1 MLLKISYKNLLYNR
15 TKLLMSLLL
24 LASGS
29 AVLLLVQRLEK
40 NADKQLAQNLAG
52 IDMVLG
58 AKGSPLQLILSA
70 VYHIDDP
77 TGNISYAEAKQIAE
91 NPAVEN
97 AIPMAYGDNFEGY
110 RIIGTEQSYLDLYG
124 VSYQEGEPWKETFEV
139 CLGYDVAKRTGLI
152 IGSQFLSSHGLSVSE
167 KDPQKHTQLYIVKGI
182 LKKNNSIIDRLVF
195 TNLSSVWSMHQDA
208 DTNTSKK
215 QITAMLVKF
224 KNKQALLN
232 VPRSINDNTLMQAAV
247 PSIELNRLRYLLES
261 GSKTLQ
267 LVGYALLILAILS
280 LMVTLLQ
287 LFEDRKY
294 ELALLKAQGASFN
307 KLIMLLFTENIMLAV
322 PGWFLGELIAR
333 IGFTIMNKN
342 LNSSFHFTINPL
354 EITGMDFYLLGLL
367 VFFAM
372 ITALLP
378 VLRLKKL
385 NVITILSAN

>member
-1 MLLKISYKNLLYNR
+1 
-15 TKLLMSLLL
+15 
-24 LASGS
+24 
-29 AVLLLVQRLEK
+29 
-40 NADKQLAQNLAG
+40 
-52 IDMVLG
+52 
-58 AKGSPLQLILSA
+58 
-70 VYHIDDP
+70 
-77 TGNISYAEAKQIAE
+77 
-91 NPAVEN
+91 
-97 AIPMAYGDNFEGY
+97 
-110 RIIGTEQSYLDLYG
+110 
-124 VSYQEGEPWKETFEV
+124 
-139 CLGYDVAKRTGLI
+139 
-152 IGSQFLSSHGLSVSE
+152 
-167 KDPQKHTQLYIVKGI
+167 
-182 LKKNNSIIDRLVF
+182 
-195 TNLSSVWSMHQDA
+195 
-208 DTNTSKK
+208 
-215 QITAMLVKF
+215 LVKF

-333 IGFTIMNKN
+333 IGFSIMNKN

>member
-1 MLLKISYKNLLYNR
+1 
-15 TKLLMSLLL
+15 
-24 LASGS
+24 
-29 AVLLLVQRLEK
+29 
-40 NADKQLAQNLAG
+40 
-52 IDMVLG
+52 
-58 AKGSPLQLILSA
+58 
-70 VYHIDDP
+70 
-77 TGNISYAEAKQIAE
+77 
-91 NPAVEN
+91 
-97 AIPMAYGDNFEGY
+97 
-110 RIIGTEQSYLDLYG
+110 
-124 VSYQEGEPWKETFEV
+124 
-139 CLGYDVAKRTGLI
+139 
-152 IGSQFLSSHGLSVSE
+152 
-167 KDPQKHTQLYIVKGI
+167 
-182 LKKNNSIIDRLVF
+182 
-195 TNLSSVWSMHQDA
+195 MHQDA

-333 IGFTIMNKN
+333 IGFSIMNKN